1 MIGKQL
7 SEILCEIEETII
19 NSDASESGNPAYTN
33 TGFRAATY
41 IFMHVLMDKMWEL
54 QELEDMDPE
63 FREQMSQ
70 KCGSDLRNFIK
81 TYTNLDTF
89 DFYR

>member
-1 MIGKQL
+1 
-7 SEILCEIEETII
+7 
-19 NSDASESGNPAYTN
+19 
-33 TGFRAATY
+33 
-41 IFMHVLMDKMWEL
+41 MWEL